1 MLFLPKPWTFDPGQL
16 SGFRPTADVLVL
28 VTVAFFMGL
37 IVSVRLVRFLWVLQ
51 RHTAVARGMVWM
63 CAGLIVLNI
72 CRAFRLGTVWRDT
85 LVKSAIASLPGIVG
99 LVVLLWVPV
108 YLFQGLEQLSRS
120 HTYRRWGRVAAAVAA
135 GSLFSSSARC
145 SWGDTRWICL

>member
-1 MLFLPKPWTFDPGQL
+1 MLLLLKPWTFDPGQL

-72 CRAFRLGTVWRDT
+72 CRAFRSAPSGET
-85 LVKSAIASLPGIVG
+85 LSSNQSSPLCLESLDLSSCSGFRSISFRVSISFPGRIRIAVG
-99 LVVLLWVPV
+99 EESQRQWPLC
-108 YLFQGLEQLSRS
+108 
-120 HTYRRWGRVAAAVAA
+120 
-135 GSLFSSSARC
+135 SLFSSLARC
-145 SWGDTRWICL
+145 SWDAIRWICS